1 MPVLP
6 TRPAT
11 TVATTVAAVRTT
23 IGRLWLTLALVF
35 AVFVVG
41 TIGYWAFGL
50 TFIDAMYMTV
60 TTITT
65 VGYRELN
72 GPDISDAEKVFTM
85 AIIVTGVSTVLY
97 TFTLVVQMIVEGQL
111 REFVG
116 RRRMDKQIAGMR
128 DHVIVC
134 GWGRVGRAA
143 AQEITRHG
151 SEVVVVDVNTER
163 VEGIE
168 MPTVVGDA
176 THDDTLRAAGI
187 EHAKAL
193 IAALEG
199 DAENLFVTLSSRAIN
214 PELFIVAR
222 ARQDDSVEKL
232 SRAGADR
239 VVNPQELGAARMA
252 SFVVQPNVAEFVDV
266 VMHERS
272 MDFRMREVEILQE
285 SEICGVSLRDAN
297 LRQRAG
303 ALVLALRGDDGT
315 FTANPDPD
323 VVLHPHNVIVAVGTE
338 EALNELVKVCG

>member
-1 MPVLP
+1 M
-6 TRPAT
+6 T
-11 TVATTVAAVRTT
+11 TVRST
-23 IGRLWLTLALVF
+23 IGRLRLALAMVLTI
-35 AVFVVG
+35 FVIG
-41 TIGYWAFGL
+41 TFGYWAFGL
-50 TFIDAMYMTV
+50 PFIDAMYMTI

-72 GPDISDAEKVFTM
+72 GPDITQTEKVFTM
-85 AIIVTGVSTVLY
+85 TVIVTGVSTVLY
-97 TFTLVVQMIVEGQL
+97 TFTLVVQTFVEGQL

-116 RRRMDKQIAGMR
+116 RRRMDKQIAGMSG
-128 DHVIVC
+128 HVIVC

-143 AQEITRHG
+143 AKDITHAG
-151 SEVVVVDVNTER
+151 TAVVVVDANAER
-163 VEGIE
+163 IADIDA
-168 MPTVVGDA
+168 PSVVGDA
-176 THDDTLRAAGI
+176 TLDDTLRAAGI
-187 EHAKAL
+187 ERATAL

-199 DAENLFVTLSSRAIN
+199 DAENLFVTLSSRALN
-214 PELFIVAR
+214 PGLFIVAR

-272 MDFRMREVEILQE
+272 MDFRMREVEIVAD
-285 SEICGVSLRDAN
+285 SVVCGLSLRDAN

-315 FTANPDPD
+315 FTTNPEPD
-323 VVLHPHNVIVAVGTE
+323 VILHPHNIIVAVGTE
-338 EALNELVKVCG
+338 EALNELAQVCA

>member
-1 MPVLP
+1 M
-6 TRPAT
+6 
-11 TVATTVAAVRTT
+11 RTT
-23 IGRLWLTLALVF
+23 IGRLRLALALVLT
-35 AVFVVG
+35 VFVVG
-41 TIGYWAFGL
+41 TIGYWGFGL
-50 TFIDAMYMTV
+50 PVIDAMYMTI

-72 GPDISDAEKVFTM
+72 GPDLSDVEKLFTM
-85 AIIVTGVSTVLY
+85 TIIVTGVSTVLY
-97 TFTLVVQMIVEGQL
+97 TFTLVVQTIVEGQL

-128 DHVIVC
+128 GHVIVC

-143 AQEITRHG
+143 ARDIAQEG
-151 SEVVVVDVNTER
+151 SEVVVIDINAER
-163 VEGIE
+163 VADIE
-168 MPTVVGDA
+168 QHIVIGDA

-187 EHAKAL
+187 EHAIAL

-214 PELFIVAR
+214 PDLFIVAR
-222 ARQDDSVEKL
+222 ARQEDSVEKL

-272 MDFRMREVEILQE
+272 MDFRMREVEILAE
-285 SEICGVSLRDAN
+285 SEICGSTLRDAN

-303 ALVLALRGDDGT
+303 ALVLAVRGDDGL
-315 FTANPDPD
+315 FTTNPEPD
-323 VVLHPHNVIVAVGTE
+323 MVLHPNNIIVAVGTE
-338 EALNELVKVCG
+338 DALSQLVQVCK